1 MPRFKPAPHTDVR
14 HNRTRSLVSVGE
26 WQLAPN
32 RGPGASPPALAL
44 GWWPGGYWP
53 VAGWAIGGLISG
65 AAIDKTLLDA
75 GWRKLERPGQGAWQ
89 GRRRQPP
96 GASWAR

>member
-32 RGPGASPPALAL
+32 RGPGA
-44 GWWPGGYWP
+44 
-53 VAGWAIGGLISG
+53 
-65 AAIDKTLLDA
+65 
-75 GWRKLERPGQGAWQ
+75 
-89 GRRRQPP
+89 
-96 GASWAR
+96 